1 MSIIQLDSR
10 IQMKK
15 DTEANWTSNN
25 PVLLDGETVISLQ
38 SDGTVRKKT
47 GNGTSNYNQLNYDDE
62 YALNNTTQQINT
74 HNTSFNPHAN
84 MGWVD
89 NLTLESA
96 IANKADKAI
105 PSSSGNVALL
115 NSSGNL
121 QDSGK
126 GIDDFGTQIS
136 AQKITLITS
145 GWTQGSD
152 DRYYQTKSVSG
163 VTSSTPVVW
172 VDCDLSTSDTDAK
185 VEILTAWAGPSANEV
200 KQGSGTLTFY
210 SYEVPTIN
218 IPVNVGVG

>member
-10 IQMKK
+10 IQMKQ

-25 PVLLDGETVISLQ
+25 PVLLNGETVISLQ

-74 HNTSFNPHAN
+74 HNSSSNPHAN

-89 NLTLESA
+89 NLALKSA
-96 IANKADKAI
+96 IINKADKAI
-105 PSSSGNVALL
+105 PSVSGNVALL

-126 GIDDFGTQIS
+126 GINDLGTQIT
-136 AQKITLITS
+136 AQTITLTTS

-152 DRYYQTKSVSG
+152 NRYYQTKSVTG
-163 VTSSTPVVW
+163 INSSTPVVW

-200 KQGSGTLTFY
+200 KQGYGTLTFY

>member
-10 IQMKK
+10 IQMKQ

-38 SDGTVRKKT
+38 PGGAVRKKT
-47 GNGTSNYNQLNYDDE
+47 GNGTSHYNQLNFDDE
-62 YALNNTTQQINT
+62 YVLNNTTQQINT
-74 HNTSFNPHAN
+74 HNTSSNPHAN

-89 NLTLESA
+89 NSELENAMS
-96 IANKADKAI
+96 NKVNKII
-105 PSSSGNVALL
+105 PSESGNVALL
-115 NSSGNL
+115 NSLGDL

-126 GIDDFGTQIS
+126 GINDLGTQIT
-136 AQKITLITS
+136 AQTITLTTS

-163 VTSSTPVVW
+163 VTSSTPVIW

-185 VEILTAWAGPSANEV
+185 IEILTAWAGPSANEV